1 MKTERLAVQVLI
13 LLKGDQFI
21 YLSILLINLFI
32 VLLRS
37 VFFFLGG
44 GGGGGGLSSTQLLI
58 TCYGVVH
65 NPFAF
70 LFVLSKKR

>member
-21 YLSILLINLFI
+21 YLSILLIYLFI

-37 VFFFLGG
+37 VFFGGG

-70 LFVLSKKR
+70 LFVLYKKR